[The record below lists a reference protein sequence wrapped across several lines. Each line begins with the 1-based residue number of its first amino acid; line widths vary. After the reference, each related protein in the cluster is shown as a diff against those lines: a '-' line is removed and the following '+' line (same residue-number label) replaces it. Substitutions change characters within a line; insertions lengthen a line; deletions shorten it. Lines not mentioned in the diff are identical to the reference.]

1 MKKFHLFTLLAIA
14 TCFGMTSNARAAD
27 LLTVYQQAVQNDPTF
42 QGALDTR
49 NATAE
54 GVPISRASL
63 LPTLGATA
71 QSNFTQTNSPSANSP
86 FNNVAAFNSHDY
98 ALSLSQPIFNLADW
112 MALRSASATAKQ
124 ADATYAAALQTL
136 IINVS
141 TAYFNVLQAQDTL
154 TYTEAQKEALANQL
168 KQIRARFDVGLATM
182 TDVYQVQASYDAIV
196 AAEITAKNAI
206 INNEEALTAMTNNTY
221 SHLATL
227 RKSFPLVT
235 PAPSNTNQW
244 IQAADAHNWT
254 VRAARYAMLASHE
267 TLRQNFSNNL
277 PTVSATGSYQ
287 DGNNLGGGGSSS
299 GSNAS
304 STDSAWSTTVGVQV
318 SFPIFSG
325 GLTLAQTR
333 QAEDNYAG
341 ANASLVL
348 AQRTVDLQT
357 EQSFNNVVA
366 YASKVAADRV
376 AITSAESALDATN
389 EGFKVGTKTI
399 LDVLTAEQNL
409 YSAQTT
415 YAADEYTY
423 ILSTLQL
430 KQAAGT
436 LSVEDVQAINA
447 WLEHQQKETTTEKA
461 HVPKIKTYT
470 MHKYDHV
477 KKDVKKSVKKEID
490 AKNS

>member
-1 MKKFHLFTLLAIA
+1 MKKFYLFALLSIAI
-14 TCFGMTSNARAAD
+14 CFSNINSAHAAD
-27 LLTVYQQAVQNDPTF
+27 LTTVYQQAVQNDPTF
-42 QGALDTR
+42 QAALDTR

-54 GVPISRASL
+54 GVPISAAAL
-63 LPTLGATA
+63 LPNIVGAA
-71 QSNFTQTNSPSANSP
+71 QSNFTQTNAPSANSP
-86 FNNVAAFNSHDY
+86 YNNVAAFNQHDFS
-98 ALSLSQPIFNLADW
+98 LSLSQPIFNLADW

-154 TYTEAQKEALANQL
+154 TYTEAQKAALANQL

-196 AAEITAKNAI
+196 AQEITAKNAI
-206 INNEEALTAMTNNTY
+206 INNQEALTAITNHSY

-235 PAPSNTNQW
+235 PAPSDPTQW
-244 IQAADAHNWT
+244 IQSADAHNWT
-254 VRAARYAMLASHE
+254 IRAARYGMIASHE

-277 PTVSATGSYQ
+277 PTISATGSYQ
-287 DGNNLGGGGSSS
+287 DGNDLGGGGSSS
-299 GSNAS
+299 GSNPS
-304 STDSAWSTTVGVQV
+304 STDSAWATTVGVQV
-318 SFPIFSG
+318 SVPIFSG

-341 ANASLVL
+341 ANANLVL

-357 EQSFNNVVA
+357 EQAFNNVVA

-399 LDVLTAEQNL
+399 LDVLTAQQNV
-409 YSAQTT
+409 YSAETT
-415 YAADEYTY
+415 YATDEYTY
-423 ILSTLQL
+423 ILSSLSL

-436 LSVEDVQAINA
+436 LSVEDVQAVNA
-447 WLEHQQKETTTEKA
+447 WLENEQPSAKPTEKA
-461 HVPKIKTYT
+461 HYPKVKVYT
-470 MHKYDHV
+470 TRKHP
-477 KKDVKKSVKKEID
+477 
-490 AKNS
+490 AKR